1 MFDAKPNKNDV
12 KKDSEINYKI
22 MIISKIVEG
31 IDKNID
37 TILLDSFGKI
47 LLDKKISDNFPLMA
61 PYIYAAGFLS
71 LLGKPINEESLK
83 KLLSATGIKPSE
95 EHIDDLLST
104 GIKSRIPYM
113 YAVYFLIILGK
124 EVTSENIRNVSL
136 AMGEEDNQEAIE
148 EVLVLY
154 KKKIIP

>member
-12 KKDSEINYKI
+12 KKDSEINYNI